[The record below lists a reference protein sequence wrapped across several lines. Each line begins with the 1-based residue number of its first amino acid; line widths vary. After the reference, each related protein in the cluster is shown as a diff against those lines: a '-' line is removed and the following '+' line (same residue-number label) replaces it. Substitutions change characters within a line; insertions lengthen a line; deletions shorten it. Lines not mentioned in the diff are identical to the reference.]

1 MNNLPPGT
9 LVVIA
14 LITTSFLIVVSG
26 SLAGLMLLMKRKTER
41 DIHKTIAEKLN
52 SFGSANAYIKEE
64 FIKLHQQVA
73 SLTIGLEQLKQEN
86 AQLIHEVSTLTN
98 EVNRLHYMVPPD
110 ELSKLSFQDSRF
122 IQIWIS
128 V

>member
-14 LITTSFLIVVSG
+14 LVTTSFLIVVAG

-64 FIKLHQQVA
+64 FFKLHQQVA
-73 SLTIGLEQLKQEN
+73 SLTRELAQLKQEN
-86 AQLIHEVSTLTN
+86 AQLIHEVSTLTK
-98 EVNRLHYMVPPD
+98 EVNRLHYMIPPD
-110 ELSKLSFQDSRF
+110 ELSKLSFKDSRF
-122 IQIWIS
+122 IQNLS
-128 V
+128 

>member
-73 SLTIGLEQLKQEN
+73 SLTRELAQLKQEN
-86 AQLIHEVSTLTN
+86 AQLIHEVSTLTK

-110 ELSKLSFQDSRF
+110 ELSKLSFKDSRF
-122 IQIWIS
+122 IQNLS
-128 V
+128 